1 MLLYNDYEILE
12 ELLFSLICKRI
23 MPKIIHLRG
32 RNLRSVT
39 GFTTIEIEDFN
50 RLKLLVQV

>member
-1 MLLYNDYEILE
+1 MLLYNDYKILE